1 MVAFVIFNS
10 IRFAKEVG
18 PGGFSTHPPSAGS
31 GKRTV
36 LTELEFQWLPSVH
49 GPRGADLDRTKSL
62 VSFRLSMS
70 LQFYLCAIVAKM
82 TFSKKSFLLF
92 KAPVDGKLIERIM
105 TLVLINGR

>member
-1 MVAFVIFNS
+1 MVAFVFFKS

-18 PGGFSTHPPSAGS
+18 PSTHPPSAGS

-70 LQFYLCAIVAKM
+70 LQFYLCAIVTKM
-82 TFSKKSFLLF
+82 TSSKKIFY
-92 KAPVDGKLIERIM
+92 AV
-105 TLVLINGR
+105 

>member
-1 MVAFVIFNS
+1 MFDRSSSGGIRNFSS
-10 IRFAKEVG
+10 IRFAKEVE

-70 LQFYLCAIVAKM
+70 LHAIYVQLSPK
-82 TFSKKSFLLF
+82 
-92 KAPVDGKLIERIM
+92 
-105 TLVLINGR
+105 